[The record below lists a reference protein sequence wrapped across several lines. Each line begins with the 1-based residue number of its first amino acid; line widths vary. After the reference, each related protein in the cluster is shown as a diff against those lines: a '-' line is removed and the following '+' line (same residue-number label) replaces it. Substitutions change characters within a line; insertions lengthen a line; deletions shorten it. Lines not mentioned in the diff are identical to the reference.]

1 MAIYSFSFFWA
12 ALDEQITD
20 MGPIEPSIPVDQ
32 VSKEPTALPKEFEW
46 CELDMNVEKDVG

>member
-1 MAIYSFSFFWA
+1 
-12 ALDEQITD
+12 